1 MKSNPCPSFAHHLEI
16 KPSLVYFY
24 HPLLKNIPYMAVS
37 KQQNS
42 CVIKMSKRVRKLA
55 AGESVFG
62 GLRKDR
68 MLNGECS
75 AFKVAEQ

>member
-1 MKSNPCPSFAHHLEI
+1 
-16 KPSLVYFY
+16 
-24 HPLLKNIPYMAVS
+24 MAVS

-62 GLRKDR
+62 DLRKDR
-68 MLNGECS
+68 VLNGECS
-75 AFKVAEQ
+75 AFKIVEQ